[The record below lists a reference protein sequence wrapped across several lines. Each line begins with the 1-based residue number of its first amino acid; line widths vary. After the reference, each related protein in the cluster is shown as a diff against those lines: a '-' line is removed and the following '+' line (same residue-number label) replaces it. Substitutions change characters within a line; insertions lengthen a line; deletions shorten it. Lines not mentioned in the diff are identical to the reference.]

1 MKRILTAAAAAL
13 AISSAAFLPAT
24 TASAAG
30 AGYVGA
36 GAGDVI
42 IVRTQPPAPRREA
55 VPGARRGYEWAPG
68 YWNWNGRRY
77 VWTKGHWERTRPG
90 YAYARPVWSQGKD
103 GWQLDRG
110 GWRHGDRADG
120 RGPGGPGGDRDRDGV
135 PNRVDDHP
143 NNPTRR

>member
-1 MKRILTAAAAAL
+1 MKRILTAAAAAI
-13 AISSAAFLPAT
+13 AISSAAFIPAS
-24 TASAAG
+24 TASA

-42 IVRTQPPAPRREA
+42 IVRTQPPEPRREA

-68 YWNWNGRRY
+68 YWNWNGRKY

-90 YAYARPVWSQGKD
+90 YAYARPAWSQGKD

-120 RGPGGPGGDRDRDGV
+120 PRRGDRDGDGV

-143 NNPTRR
+143 NNPRRN

>member
-1 MKRILTAAAAAL
+1 MKRILIAAAAAI
-13 AISSAAFLPAT
+13 AVSSAAFIPA

-30 AGYVGA
+30 
-36 GAGDVI
+36 DVI
-42 IVRTQPPAPRREA
+42 VVHTQPPAPRHEV

-77 VWTKGHWERTRPG
+77 VWTSGHWERARPG

-120 RGPGGPGGDRDRDGV
+120 RGDGPRDNDHDGV